1 MNSST
6 AGRELLLELQR
17 GDRHGTFLPP
27 YNAKLVRECLDDLNA
42 EAQALRYEAE
52 AADSSTVSWEV
63 KPSIVLHHATIH
75 RHKRCLLAYH
85 NYRMKKL
92 QKHILWHSELPS
104 TQNVDEQEFVAAYQE
119 LRQQYARSSGV
130 ELGMVPPTTS
140 HMVQVRVL
148 VDLGEIVLSSSGRV
162 VRLTKGSL
170 QYLPRTDVKDFLQGG
185 QLELVDGEE
194 VDF

>member
-1 MNSST
+1 M
-6 AGRELLLELQR
+6 LELQR

-42 EAQALRYEAE
+42 EATALRHEAE
-52 AADSSTVSWEV
+52 AAENSNSNTVSWEV

-92 QKHILWHSELPS
+92 QKHVIWHSELPS
-104 TQNVDEQEFVAAYQE
+104 SSTQNNNNNVDEQEFIAAYQE

-130 ELGMVPPTTS
+130 ELGLVPPTTS

-148 VDLGEIVLSSSGRV
+148 ADDLGEIVLSSSGRV
-162 VRLTKGSL
+162 VRLAKGSL
-170 QYLPRTDVKDFLQGG
+170 QYLPRTDVQDLLQAG

-194 VDF
+194 IDF